1 MRAAKDW
8 TILPGFCC
16 PGIYNDVYAYG
27 GARLPPVVCRI
38 MNLRI
43 LRIPGA
49 LSLSAVLLAGFAF
62 AQARPTSSESPYG
75 GTTVEEIIARV
86 NDQIITKSDYER
98 AQNEMDQEMRQRGA
112 TMQEISDAHKDLL
125 RNLIDQQLWLAKGK
139 ELGITGET
147 ELVNR
152 LNDIRKQYNL
162 ATMEDLEK
170 AAKDQGVSFEDFK
183 ANIRNQIITQQVM
196 RDQVGRK
203 IAPTPGELQ
212 RYFEAHKQDYA
223 QPESV
228 KLGEILIGTGTSP
241 DDQKLAEA
249 KAKAEDIEARLK
261 AGGDFSQLA
270 RSFSEGSTAAT
281 GGELG
286 TYKKGQ
292 LGEPFESKTFGLK
305 TGNVTDPI
313 RTKQGFVILK
323 VLDHNPGGVPQ
334 MKDVE
339 NDVEQNYFEAK
350 AGPAMR
356 QYLAQMRDE
365 AAIYIKPGYEDSAAT
380 AAEKHPSITFS
391 AYTAPSAKKKRKVER
406 TRFRETAHGFRQKTA
421 VQPLPDQET
430 AAAPA
435 KTEKASKKK
444 HKTDQASMKPGKKE
458 KIRFG
463 KAPQETLPAAP
474 ANPTEDAGAGEQQVA
489 NNATAEPDNPLE
501 DNPKPEKKT
510 RFSDRA
516 RQPKEHK
523 QKGPQLDPE
532 APPPADAAEVADRQA
547 QAGPLG
553 LGGNQTPSKK
563 KKKQTTTGD
572 KTRLSDKKKAEKEDT
587 GDQPLGTAPQQ
598 APNGTTPVPPQQPG
612 VPATQPQ

>member
-1 MRAAKDW
+1 
-8 TILPGFCC
+8 
-16 PGIYNDVYAYG
+16 
-27 GARLPPVVCRI
+27 

-43 LRIPGA
+43 LRTPGA
-49 LSLSAVLLAGFAF
+49 LSLSAVLLAGFAS
-62 AQARPTSSESPYG
+62 AQARPASTESPYG
-75 GTTVEEIIARV
+75 GTTVEEIVARV

-98 AQNEMDQEMRQRGA
+98 AQNEMDQEMRQRGSS
-112 TMQEISDAHKDLL
+112 MQDISEGHKDLL

-139 ELGITGET
+139 ELGITGDT
-147 ELVNR
+147 ELINR
-152 LNDIRKQYNL
+152 LNDIRKQYNM

-170 AAKDQGVSFEDFK
+170 AAKEQGASFEDFK
-183 ANIRNQIITQQVM
+183 ANIRNQIVTQQVM

-212 RYFEAHKQDYA
+212 RYFDAHKQDYA

-228 KLGEILIGTGTSP
+228 KLGEILIGTGATP

-249 KAKAEDIEARLK
+249 KAKADDIVAQLR
-261 AGGDFSQLA
+261 AGGDFSKLA
-270 RSFSEGSTAAT
+270 RSSSEGSTAAT
-281 GGELG
+281 GGEMG

-292 LGEPFESKTFGLK
+292 LGEPFESKSFALK
-305 TGNVTDPI
+305 TGEVTDPI
-313 RTKQGFVILK
+313 RTKQGYVILK
-323 VLDHNPGGVPQ
+323 VLDHIQGGTPQ

-365 AAIYIKPGYEDSAAT
+365 AAIYIRQGYEDSAAT

-391 AYTAPSAKKKRKVER
+391 AYTPPSAKKKRKVER
-406 TRFRETAHGFRQKTA
+406 TRFRETAHGFRQTSTA
-421 VQPLPDQET
+421 QPVPDQP
-430 AAAPA
+430 AAGEAA
-435 KTEKASKKK
+435 KPVKAGKKK
-444 HKTDQASMKPGKKE
+444 SKPEQASMKPGKKE

-474 ANPTEDAGAGEQQVA
+474 SSPTEDAGAGEQQVA
-489 NNATAEPDNPLE
+489 NNSTAEPDNPLE
-501 DNPKPEKKT
+501 ANSKPEKKT
-510 RFSDRA
+510 RFSDRSKA
-516 RQPKEHK
+516 PKQSK
-523 QKGPQLDPE
+523 SKGPQLDPE
-532 APPPADAAEVADRQA
+532 APAPADAAEVADRQA
-547 QAGPLG
+547 QSGPLG

-563 KKKQTTTGD
+563 KKKQTTTSD
-572 KTRLSDKKKAEKEDT
+572 KSRLSDKKKTEKEET
-587 GDQPLGTAPQQ
+587 GDQPLGNSTQQ

>member
-1 MRAAKDW
+1 
-8 TILPGFCC
+8 
-16 PGIYNDVYAYG
+16 
-27 GARLPPVVCRI
+27 

-49 LSLSAVLLAGFAF
+49 LALSAVLFTGLTLA
-62 AQARPTSSESPYG
+62 QTRPTNTESPYG
-75 GTTVEEIIARV
+75 GNTVEEIIARV
-86 NDQIITKSDYER
+86 NNQIITKSDYER
-98 AQNEMDQEMRQRGA
+98 AQRELDQEMRQRGS
-112 TMQEISDAHKDLL
+112 TMQEISDAHRDLL

-147 ELVNR
+147 ELINR
-152 LNDIRKQYNL
+152 LNEIRKQYNL

-183 ANIRNQIITQQVM
+183 ANIRNQIVTQQVM

-203 IAPTPGELQ
+203 ITPTPGELQ
-212 RYFEAHKQDYA
+212 RYFEAHKQEYA

-228 KLGEILIGTGTSP
+228 KLGEILIPTGS
-241 DDQKLAEA
+241 DDPQKLAEA
-249 KAKAEDIEARLK
+249 KAKADDIEARLK
-261 AGGDFSQLA
+261 AGADFSQLA
-270 RSFSEGSTAAT
+270 RSSSEGTTAAT

-305 TGNVTDPI
+305 TGDITEPI
-313 RTKQGFVILK
+313 RTKQGYVILK
-323 VLDHNPGGVPQ
+323 VLDHIQGGTPQ
-334 MKDVE
+334 YKDVE

-391 AYTAPSAKKKRKVER
+391 AYQPPSAKKKRKVER
-406 TRFRETAHGFRQKTA
+406 TRFRETTHGFRQKTA
-421 VQPLPDQET
+421 VKSLPADT
-430 AAAPA
+430 ASADAASAKPEKDSKKNKKG
-435 KTEKASKKK
+435 KTEEA
-444 HKTDQASMKPGKKE
+444 AMKPGKKE

-463 KAPQETLPAAP
+463 KAPQETLPAAQ
-474 ANPTEDAGAGEQQVA
+474 ASPTEDAGAGDQQVA
-489 NNATAEPDNPLE
+489 NAGGEPDNPLE
-501 DNPKPEKKT
+501 ANSKPEKKT

-516 RQPKEHK
+516 RLPKQPKP
-523 QKGPQLDPE
+523 KGPQLDPD
-532 APPPADAAEVADRQA
+532 APSAPDAAEVADRQA

-553 LGGNQTPSKK
+553 LGGNQTDKK
-563 KKKQTTTGD
+563 KKKNTTTGD
-572 KTRLSDKKKAEKEDT
+572 KTRLSDKKKDQQKEDT
-587 GDQPLGTAPQQ
+587 GDKPLGLAPQQPPNGTAP
-598 APNGTTPVPPQQPG
+598 APPVPGTPGVPPQ
-612 VPATQPQ
+612 

>member
-1 MRAAKDW
+1 
-8 TILPGFCC
+8 
-16 PGIYNDVYAYG
+16 
-27 GARLPPVVCRI
+27 

-86 NDQIITKSDYER
+86 NDQIITKSDYDR

-112 TMQEISDAHKDLL
+112 TMQDISEAHKDLL

-147 ELVNR
+147 ELINK

-183 ANIRNQIITQQVM
+183 ANIRNQIITQSVM

-212 RYFEAHKQDYA
+212 RYFEAHKQEYA

-228 KLGEILIGTGTSP
+228 KLGEILIGTGATP

-261 AGGDFSQLA
+261 AGGDFSELA

-305 TGNVTDPI
+305 TGDATDPI

-323 VLDHNPGGVPQ
+323 VLDHNSGGVPQ

-391 AYTAPSAKKKRKVER
+391 AYTPPSAKKKRKVER
-406 TRFRETAHGFRQKTA
+406 TRFRETAHGFRQKSA
-421 VQPLPDQET
+421 VQPLPDQASAGT
-430 AAAPA
+430 PA
-435 KTEKASKKK
+435 KPEKASKKK
-444 HKTDQASMKPGKKE
+444 SKTEQASMKPGKKE

-474 ANPTEDAGAGEQQVA
+474 ASPTEDAGAGEQQVA
-489 NNATAEPDNPLE
+489 NNTAEPDNPLE
-501 DNPKPEKKT
+501 SNSKPEKKT

-523 QKGPQLDPE
+523 PKGPQLDPE
-532 APPPADAAEVADRQA
+532 APAPADAAEVADRQA

-572 KTRLSDKKKAEKEDT
+572 KTRLSDKKKTEKEDT
-587 GDQPLGTAPQQ
+587 GDQPLGAAHQQ

-612 VPATQPQ
+612 VPTTQPQ

>member
-1 MRAAKDW
+1 
-8 TILPGFCC
+8 
-16 PGIYNDVYAYG
+16 
-27 GARLPPVVCRI
+27 

-86 NDQIITKSDYER
+86 NDQIITKSDYDR

-147 ELVNR
+147 ELINK

-183 ANIRNQIITQQVM
+183 ANIRNQIITQSVM

-212 RYFEAHKQDYA
+212 RYFDAHKQDYT

-228 KLGEILIGTGTSP
+228 RLGEILIGTGATP

-261 AGGDFSQLA
+261 AGGDFSELA

-305 TGNVTDPI
+305 TGDVTDPI

-391 AYTAPSAKKKRKVER
+391 AYTPPSAKKKRKVER
-406 TRFRETAHGFRQKTA
+406 TRFRETAHGFRQKSG
-421 VQPLPDQET
+421 VQPLPDQ
-430 AAAPA
+430 ASAGAPP
-435 KTEKASKKK
+435 KPEKASKKK
-444 HKTDQASMKPGKKE
+444 SKTEQASMKPGKKE

-474 ANPTEDAGAGEQQVA
+474 ASPTEDAGAGEQQVA
-489 NNATAEPDNPLE
+489 NNGAEPDNPLE
-501 DNPKPEKKT
+501 ANSKPEKKT

-523 QKGPQLDPE
+523 ARGPQLDPE
-532 APPPADAAEVADRQA
+532 APAPADAAEVADRQA

-572 KTRLSDKKKAEKEDT
+572 KTRLSDKKRTEKEDT
-587 GDQPLGTAPQQ
+587 GDQPLGAAHQQ

-612 VPATQPQ
+612 VPTTQPQ